1 MESLACGTPL
11 AAFHTGGIPDMV
23 SHKHNG
29 YLAEY
34 KSSADLAAGIAWIY
48 KEANRAEL
56 NLQARKTVED
66 YFSESIIAKKH
77 IELYKSLLN
86 KHVSA

>member
-1 MESLACGTPL
+1 
-11 AAFHTGGIPDMV
+11 MV
-23 SHKHNG
+23 NHKYNG
-29 YLAEY
+29 YLAECR
-34 KSSADLAAGIAWIY
+34 SAVDLASGIAWIY

-56 NLQARKTVED
+56 NLHARKTVEE
-66 YFSESIIAKKH
+66 YFSEQIIAQKH